1 MPDMQGYSESAPPNP
16 DRRAHSRRRALPLA
30 YVDLGKNNGG
40 IVLNISAGGLAMTA
54 AEPLYEEH
62 LPRLRFQLPETNVH
76 VEAIG
81 QVAWTSDTKKEAG
94 VRFTDLSQEAAT
106 QINNWLSSEAPGIEL
121 SSRREDFHA
130 STRRPFSTLMATHP
144 PPAAIQTPI
153 PNAAEEEAA
162 QPPIA
167 GRSFTA
173 ALQNSKAPIAAPPSI
188 ENSMVVMETKSAQA
202 TQMLGAV
209 TEFGTSQ
216 PRWWALTAVVSLFAV
231 ISFVAGIAAGGG
243 GWQGMKKRFSRN
255 RTPSGEP
262 ARASKDGNQSDAQGA
277 PDSAADGAAKPR
289 TESSSSKS
297 PDFRAPARSASTDHS
312 PVEGAA
318 PVVSIHDAREKNNSE
333 ALIQLPETPVGASP
347 SVAITSRRSV
357 QVPSEGTGQSLR
369 RREDVQFGQL
379 YSHVEPFY
387 PADAER
393 QGVEGTVELHAI
405 VGIDGRIRNVHA
417 TEGPPLLA
425 VAAVGAVREW
435 RYKPTLLNDHPIESD
450 VDVKMIF
457 RLPRQ

>member
-1 MPDMQGYSESAPPNP
+1 MPHMQGYSESAPPIP
-16 DRRAHSRRRALPLA
+16 DRRAHSRRRALPLT

-54 AEPLYEEH
+54 AAPLYEEH

-76 VEAIG
+76 VQAIG
-81 QVAWTSDTKKEAG
+81 QIAWTSDTKKEAG
-94 VRFTDLSQEAAT
+94 VRFVDLSQEAAT
-106 QINNWLSSEAPGIEL
+106 QINNWLSSEASGIEL
-121 SSRREDFHA
+121 PPRREDFHA
-130 STRRPFSTLMATHP
+130 SMRRPFSTLMATQP
-144 PPAAIQTPI
+144 APAAIQMPI

-162 QPPIA
+162 EPPIA

-173 ALQNSKAPIAAPPSI
+173 ALQNSKAPIAAPPSV
-188 ENSMVVMETKSAQA
+188 ENTMGVVETKSAQA
-202 TQMLGAV
+202 TRMLGAV
-209 TEFGTSQ
+209 SEFGTSQ

-243 GWQGMKKRFSRN
+243 GWQGMKKHFSRN
-255 RTPSGEP
+255 RTPSDEP
-262 ARASKDGNQSDAQGA
+262 ARVSKDANQSEVQGA
-277 PDSAADGAAKPR
+277 SDSAAGGAAKPW
-289 TESSSSKS
+289 TESSSAKS
-297 PDFRAPARSASTDHS
+297 QDFRAPAQITSIDHS

-318 PVVSIHDAREKNNSE
+318 PMVSIHGAREKNNSE
-333 ALIQLPETPVGASP
+333 VLIQLPETPVSASP
-347 SVAITSRRSV
+347 SVAITSRRAV
-357 QVPSEGTGQSLR
+357 QVASEGTGQSLR
-369 RREDVQFGQL
+369 RGEDVQFGKL

-387 PADAER
+387 PAEAER

-417 TEGPPLLA
+417 TDGPSLLA

-435 RYKPTLLNDHPIESD
+435 RYKPTFLNDQPIESD

-457 RLPRQ
+457 RLPRR